1 MLNLK
6 AVVLNF
12 WGGVSEYLMDTM
24 DPLSREKCV
33 FLYTQTLL
41 TASEDLWGPQKFI
54 HDLLGPQIQ
63 G

>member
-1 MLNLK
+1 MPNLK

-12 WGGVSEYLMDTM
+12 LGVSEYLIDTM

-41 TASEDLWGPQKFI
+41 TASEIYGAP
-54 HDLLGPQIQ
+54 
-63 G
+63 